1 MLRSIKRSHAGRAL
15 DPGHDVLQFGI
26 DLATGFEK
34 FIEVLPIHA
43 HEVDRAVFAVVLKE
57 GTATGQKA
65 NKLFSAELSGPLR
78 ELAMADLSVA
88 GYVAIDA
95 NIVRGVNEDDV
106 RAAVCH
112 QSRKSSLGRC
122 IAAMDVMAPEPPD
135 IADMADRHPR
145 HRAGIIV
152 VLDSRLTEFLDRQID
167 LGQAE
172 PGD

>member
-1 MLRSIKRSHAGRAL
+1 MLRAIERTHTSRAL

-26 DLATGFEK
+26 DLATGGEK
-34 FIEVLPIHA
+34 FVEVLPIYA
-43 HEVDRAVFAVVLKE
+43 HKMDRAVLAVVLKE

-65 NKLFSAELSGPLR
+65 NKLFSAELSRTLGD
-78 ELAMADLSVA
+78 LAVADLSVA
-88 GYVAIDA
+88 GNVAIDA

-106 RAAVCH
+106 RAVVGH

-135 IADMADRHPR
+135 VADMADRHPR

-152 VLDSRLTEFLDRQID
+152 VLDSCLTE
-167 LGQAE
+167 
-172 PGD
+172 